1 MSKYMIYVMTL
12 FMLAL
17 IYRTWLQ
24 VRRNG
29 ETARVLKMMQYFTD
43 EEKFFEVANTEI
55 ENQKSPEFKAKAMI
69 LRMFGESHY
78 LRKEQFL
85 NDLQALDVPS
95 LYAKNQKVNL
105 DLNEDSFFYLYLA
118 IPNNL
123 YANVETDLLPPLY
136 EKLGEYDDVL
146 EPLLVVQLGKAA
158 RKYYLKEGDHG
169 AGFFN
174 ALLEG
179 EYPGLRYSK
188 QLIGIYK
195 NIATALLARIAL
207 DDGNQEKFE
216 EYLPDL
222 RSFAQSSGLGNR
234 WIRELSIE
242 LPDVP
247 EDNEETEPEPEGEP
261 ETLPD
266 DYEHVSETLPEGI
279 EQNKEPEPETL
290 PDGVEHHEEEKQ

>member
-1 MSKYMIYVMTL
+1 MSKYMFYVMTL

-29 ETARVLKMMQYFTD
+29 ESAKVLKMMQYFTD
-43 EEKFFEVANTEI
+43 ENKFFEAADAEVQ
-55 ENQKSPEFKAKAMI
+55 NQQNPEFRTKAII

-85 NDLQALDVPS
+85 NDLQLLDLS
-95 LYAKNQKVNL
+95 TLYAQNNNKRVNM

-123 YANVETDLLPPLY
+123 YANGETDLLPPLY
-136 EKLGEYDDVL
+136 EKLAEYDNVL
-146 EPLLVVQLGKAA
+146 DSLLVTRLGKAT
-158 RKYYLKEGDHG
+158 RKYYLKEEGLG
-169 AGFFN
+169 KGFYN

-179 EYPGLRYSK
+179 EYAGLQYSK

-195 NIATALLARIAL
+195 SIATSMLARIAL
-207 DDGNQEKFE
+207 DEDDQAKFE
-216 EYLPDL
+216 ELLPEL
-222 RSFAQSSGLGNR
+222 QSFAQSSGLGKR
-234 WIRELSIE
+234 WIRELAIE

-247 EDNEETEPEPEGEP
+247 EDNEEVETEEPEPEAEP

-266 DYEHVSETLPEGI
+266 DFEHASETLPDEA
-279 EQNKEPEPETL
+279 EKT
-290 PDGVEHHEEEKQ
+290 EEEKQ